1 MLVNEKSNMALTVS
15 FFDDTGAA
23 VVPDSATY
31 RIDDLTSSTSILA
44 PTALTPATVVTIQI
58 TSAQNAILN
67 SANQFEDR
75 VITVEFVYATT
86 KRGTDEYR
94 YEVRNLY
101 GVS

>member
-23 VVPDSATY
+23 VIPDSATY
-31 RIDDLTSSTSILA
+31 RIDDLTSSTSILGS
-44 PTALTPATVVTIQI
+44 TALSVAASVEIQI
-58 TSAQNAILN
+58 TSAQNAMISN
-67 SANQFEDR
+67 ANQFEDR
-75 VITVEFVYATT
+75 AVTVDFVYATT

-101 GVS
+101 GIS